1 MNKTKLQWPAIL
13 AAVVLLMSA
22 AGASAQLVPYSDNLT
37 SGTDWDNS
45 VSQDAAA
52 PVFGPGG
59 LTITTNPFGNPIDF
73 QRQATVYTGRND
85 LGWGGQAGPITY
97 SMGISDFAAP
107 MVSGSGYEAN
117 LLLVGNE
124 SAPFPNFAD
133 FNADSVLMLRV
144 GDFGPQAFL
153 GGNNQY
159 GAELWIKTN
168 AGNDSIFNGTKV
180 AAYYNSTQG
189 ELLNPNGDWSFTINP
204 NGSVFITTP
213 NGQVSTPGQ
222 FTGTGLMPAGSEA
235 FFNTANVYLQV
246 NNGDQAAGDSV
257 TFSSVQAIP
266 EPSTIF
272 TMLGGLGL
280 VVGRFLFNRKR
291 KSLVT

>member
-1 MNKTKLQWPAIL
+1 MNKTKLQWPVFLGAL
-13 AAVVLLMSA
+13 VLLMSA
-22 AGASAQLVPYSDNLT
+22 AGASAQLVPYNDNLT
-37 SGTDWDNS
+37 TGTGWTKA
-45 VSQDAAA
+45 VSQDSAAS
-52 PVFGPGG
+52 VFGPGG

-73 QRQATVYTGRND
+73 QRQAAAYTGRND
-85 LGWGGQAGPITY
+85 LGWGGQSGPITY

-117 LLLVGNE
+117 MLLVGN
-124 SAPFPNFAD
+124 AGALPNFAD
-133 FNADSVLMLRV
+133 FNGANVLMLRV

-159 GAELWIKTN
+159 GAELWIKTGAAN
-168 AGNDSIFNGTKV
+168 ASIFDGTKV
-180 AAYYNSTQG
+180 AAYYNSTAGQ
-189 ELLNPNGDWSFTINP
+189 LLNPNGNWSFTINP
-204 NGSVFITTP
+204 NGSAFITTP
-213 NGQVSTPGQ
+213 NGQISTPGQ

-246 NNGDQAAGDSV
+246 NNGNQAAGDSV

-266 EPSTIF
+266 EPSTVF

-280 VVGRFLFNRKR
+280 VVGRFLFSRKR
-291 KSLVT
+291 TSLVT